1 MPVLEYIRSRSRSS
15 RAPVVGG
22 APEDLFD
29 EAFLKKLEYL
39 YIVSKKIFAGRSRA
53 ERKTKKTGSGI
64 EFADHRDYVPG
75 DDLRY
80 LDWNIY
86 GRLERLL
93 LRLFEQEEDLHIYV
107 LLDCSESMA
116 FGDPVKL
123 HYGLQVAAAIA
134 YVGLANLDR
143 VSILTLS
150 DKIVD
155 RLAPARGKGRVF
167 NVFEFL
173 KSQKPEGKTDL
184 EAACRTFVAQNK
196 RRGIAVLISDLY
208 DPEGFEAG
216 INTLRYGRFE
226 TGVIQVFDQSE
237 VKPKLHGDLSLVD
250 CETGESRDVTITSRV
265 LARYTEVHRQYRE
278 RIEQFCREKQVA
290 HFAADTQIPF
300 DELVLRVLR
309 RGGLLR

>member
-1 MPVLEYIRSRSRSS
+1 MPVLEYIRSRMS
-15 RAPVVGG
+15 RAPLVGD
-22 APEDLFD
+22 APDDIFD
-29 EAFLKKLEYL
+29 EDFLKKLEYL

-53 ERKTKKTGSGI
+53 ERKTRKTGSGI

-93 LRLFEQEEDLHIYV
+93 LRLFEEEEDLHIYV
-107 LLDCSESMA
+107 LVDCSESMA
-116 FGDPVKL
+116 FGDPAKI
-123 HYGLQVAAAIA
+123 HYAMQVAAAIA

-143 VSILTLS
+143 VSIVALS
-150 DKIVD
+150 DHIMD
-155 RLAPARGKGRVF
+155 RLAPARGKGRIF

-173 KSQKPEGKTDL
+173 RVLKPDGKTNL
-184 EAACRTFVAQNK
+184 ETACRTFVAQNK

-208 DPEGFEAG
+208 DPDGFEKG
-216 INTLRYGRFE
+216 INTLRYGKFE
-226 TGVIQVFDQSE
+226 TGVIQVFDKVEAEPQ
-237 VKPKLHGDLSLVD
+237 LHGDLSLVD
-250 CETGESRDVTITSRV
+250 CETGEVREVTITNRV
-265 LARYTEVHRQYRE
+265 LAKYAEVHRQYRE
-278 RIEQFCREKQVA
+278 RIEGFCREKQVA
-290 HFAADTQIPF
+290 HFVADTTIPF

>member
-1 MPVLEYIRSRSRSS
+1 MPVLEYIRRRTS
-15 RAPVVGG
+15 RAPAVGS

-29 EAFLKKLEYL
+29 ERFLKKLEYL

-53 ERKTKKTGSGI
+53 ERKTRKTGSGI

-93 LRLFEQEEDLHIYV
+93 LRLFEEEEDLHVYV

-123 HYGLQVAAAIA
+123 HYGMQVAAAVA

-143 VSILTLS
+143 VSLVALS
-150 DKIVD
+150 DRVVD
-155 RLAPARGKGRVF
+155 RMTPARGKGRIF

-173 KSQKPEGKTDL
+173 RSITPRGKTDL
-184 EAACRTFVAQNK
+184 AAACRSFVAQNK
-196 RRGIAVLISDLY
+196 RRGIAVLVSDLY
-208 DPEGFEAG
+208 DPEGFEGG
-216 INTLRYGRFE
+216 INTLRFGRFE

-237 VKPKLHGDLSLVD
+237 VAPRLHGDLSLVD
-250 CETGESRDVTITSRV
+250 CETGEAREVTITPRV
-265 LARYTEVHRQYRE
+265 LARYAEVHRQYRE
-278 RIEQFCREKQVA
+278 RLEQFCRDKQVE
-290 HFAADTQIPF
+290 HFAADTSVPF

>member
-1 MPVLEYIRSRSRSS
+1 MPILEYIRSRMSRPP
-15 RAPVVGG
+15 AIGG
-22 APEDLFD
+22 VPDALFD
-29 EAFLKKLEYL
+29 EKFLKKLEYL

-53 ERKTKKTGSGI
+53 ERKTRKVGSGI
-64 EFADHRDYVPG
+64 EFADHRDYVAG

-93 LRLFEQEEDLHIYV
+93 LRLFEEEEDLHIYI

-123 HYGLQVAAAIA
+123 HYGMQVAAAIA

-143 VSILTLS
+143 VSIVS
-150 DKIVD
+150 VGDKIVD
-155 RLAPARGKGRVF
+155 RLAPARGKGRIF

-173 KSQKPEGKTDL
+173 KSVRPVGKTDL
-184 EAACRTFVAQNK
+184 ESACRTFVAQNK

-208 DPEGFEAG
+208 DPDGFEGG

-226 TGVIQVFDQSE
+226 TGVIQVFDRAE
-237 VKPKLHGDLSLVD
+237 VQPKLHGDLSLID
-250 CETGESRDVTITSRV
+250 CETGQARDVTITNRI
-265 LARYTEVHRQYRE
+265 LEKYALVHEQYRQE
-278 RIEQFCREKQVA
+278 IEQFCRDKQVA
-290 HFAADTQIPF
+290 HFPADTNVPF

>member
-1 MPVLEYIRSRSRSS
+1 MPILEYIRRRSS
-15 RAPVVGG
+15 RAPMIDGT
-22 APEDLFD
+22 PDDLFD

-39 YIVSKKIFAGRSRA
+39 YVVSKKIFAGRTRA
-53 ERKTKKTGSGI
+53 ERRTKKTGSGI
-64 EFADHRDYVPG
+64 EFADHRDYVAG

-93 LRLFEQEEDLHIYV
+93 LRLFEEEEDLHIYI
-107 LLDCSESMA
+107 LIDCSESMA
-116 FGDPVKL
+116 FGSPVKL
-123 HYGLQVAAAIA
+123 HYAMQVAAAIA

-143 VSILTLS
+143 VSIIAVS
-150 DKIVD
+150 DKMTA
-155 RLAPARGKGRVF
+155 RLAPHRGKGRIF

-173 KSQKPEGKTDL
+173 KNLSPSGKTDL
-184 EAACRTFVAQNK
+184 EAACRTFVAQHK

-208 DPEGFEAG
+208 DPEGFERG
-216 INTLRYGRFE
+216 INTLRFARFE

-237 VKPKLHGDLSLVD
+237 VNPKLQGDLSLVD
-250 CETGESRDVTITSRV
+250 CETGQTREVTITNRI
-265 LARYTEVHRQYRE
+265 LERYAEVHRRYRE
-278 RIEQFCREKQVA
+278 QIEQFCREKQVT
-290 HFAADTQIPF
+290 HFAAHTNVPF

>member
-1 MPVLEYIRSRSRSS
+1 MPVLEYIRRRTS

-22 APEDLFD
+22 APDHLFD
-29 EAFLKKLEYL
+29 EEFLKKLEYL
-39 YIVSKKIFAGRSRA
+39 YIVSKKIFSGRSRA
-53 ERKTKKTGSGI
+53 ERRTKKTGSGV

-93 LRLFEQEEDLHIYV
+93 LRLFEEEEDLHIYV

-123 HYGLQVAAAIA
+123 HYGMQVAAAIA

-143 VSILTLS
+143 VSLVAVS
-150 DKIVD
+150 DQIVD
-155 RLAPARGKGRVF
+155 RLTPARGKGRIF

-173 KSQKPEGKTDL
+173 KTLRPRGKTDL
-184 EAACRTFVAQNK
+184 EAALRTFVAQNK
-196 RRGIAVLISDLY
+196 RRGIVVLVSDLY
-208 DPEGFEAG
+208 DPDGFEGG
-216 INTLRYGRFE
+216 INTLRFARFE
-226 TGVIQVFDQSE
+226 TGVIQVFDRVE
-237 VKPKLHGDLSLVD
+237 VEPALHGDLSLVD
-250 CETGESRDVTITSRV
+250 CETGETRQVTITNRV
-265 LARYTEVHRQYRE
+265 LARYAEVHQQYRD
-278 RIEQFCREKQVA
+278 RIEQFCRDKQVA
-290 HFAADTQIPF
+290 YFVANTETPF
-300 DELVLRVLR
+300 DELVLQVLR